1 MQYVQRCSPRPWI
14 PRLYLR
20 MTAGLRVKL
29 SSRGVTIKKKDP
41 KTGKTKVPGTQPF
54 LYTDLK
60 ENELFRI
67 YPRNSEFEF
76 QCIISNWVS
85 RPSVPI
91 CSNMLSRNDK
101 LRKVYIAIAWQIII
115 SHELLMMTYGSI
127 VRNSKGSQLYI
138 IRIEEDF
145 LILNLAQC
153 LPFLR
158 SGGPRLK
165 ATEEYPASFGRTLA
179 LRHLFGKDWLDG
191 LRCLETSSLDF
202 WGVFFWF
209 LVLGRAAIEFCFQ
222 YTYLSQPRTQQL
234 FLTRR
239 LFSTSG
245 RSCIYIYIWISFRV
259 NVLNLSRRL
268 SKSRCRKLKVL
279 GIIMVFEEG

>member
-1 MQYVQRCSPRPWI
+1 MLAQALD

-101 LRKVYIAIAWQIII
+101 LRKVYIIYIAIAWQIII
-115 SHELLMMTYGSI
+115 SHELL
-127 VRNSKGSQLYI
+127 YI
-138 IRIEEDF
+138 INDDLWEHSEEF
-145 LILNLAQC
+145 EGITALHHKNRRRLILNLAQY

-202 WGVFFWF
+202 WGLFFWF

-222 YTYLSQPRTQQL
+222 YIRT
-234 FLTRR
+234 
-239 LFSTSG
+239 
-245 RSCIYIYIWISFRV
+245 
-259 NVLNLSRRL
+259 
-268 SKSRCRKLKVL
+268 
-279 GIIMVFEEG
+279 